1 VFANKGLHLL
11 RAQIQQACKHKCS
24 IHLYGVDKLP
34 NFKGVYVARLQL
46 LQGHLGLTEQK
57 PYKTPPVIT
66 SRKLL
71 TSEIPSLSAQD
82 EPMSALDLMDQ
93 FRISHLPVVENGKF
107 LGIIGEDALMD
118 LESLQ
123 GDSSGLPLIRSHALP
138 DMHIFDVL
146 KMASEHRLSIIPVVD
161 AENNYL
167 GAIRMEDLI
176 EQISEMQGATQRGG
190 ILVLEM
196 WEKDY
201 SMQQISRIIEE
212 NNAKILSTTLSPG
225 EGGKIEVNIKLNQ
238 PDLNAIISSFE
249 RFGYNVKANYQESA
263 YTEDL
268 RKRYDELMR
277 ILNI

>member
-1 VFANKGLHLL
+1 MLSRFNN
-11 RAQIQQACKHKCS
+11 S
-24 IHLYGVDKLP
+24 EPP
-34 NFKGVYVARLQL
+34 N
-46 LQGHLGLTEQK
+46 
-57 PYKTPPVIT
+57 TPPVIT

-71 TSEIPSLSAQD
+71 TSEIPSLSAHD
-82 EPMSALDLMDQ
+82 EPMNALDLMDQ
-93 FRISHLPVVENGKF
+93 FRISHLPVIENGKL
-107 LGIIGEDALMD
+107 LGLIAEEALMD

-123 GDSSGLPLIRSHALP
+123 GDPSGLPLIRSHVHP
-138 DMHIFDVL
+138 DTHILDIL
-146 KMASEHRLSIIPVVD
+146 KLASEHRLSIIPVVD

-167 GAIRMEDLI
+167 GSIRQEDLV
-176 EQISEMQGATQRGG
+176 EQMTEMQGANQRGG

-196 WEKDY
+196 WDKDY

-212 NNAKILSTTLSPG
+212 NNAKILSTSVSPG
-225 EGGKIEVNIKLNQ
+225 ESGKIEVNIKINQ

-249 RFGYNVKANYQESA
+249 RFGYTVKANYQESA

>member
-1 VFANKGLHLL
+1 
-11 RAQIQQACKHKCS
+11 
-24 IHLYGVDKLP
+24 
-34 NFKGVYVARLQL
+34 
-46 LQGHLGLTEQK
+46 
-57 PYKTPPVIT
+57 VIT

-71 TSEIPSLSAQD
+71 TSEIPTLSAHD
-82 EPMSALDLMDQ
+82 EPMNALDVMDQ
-93 FRISHLPVVENGKF
+93 FRISHLPVIENGKL
-107 LGIIGEDALMD
+107 LGLISEDALMD

-123 GDSSGLPLIRSHALP
+123 GDPAGLPLIRSQVLP
-138 DMHIFDVL
+138 DAHILDIL
-146 KMASEHRLSIIPVVD
+146 KIASEQRLSIVPVVD

-167 GAIRMEDLI
+167 GSIRMEDLV
-176 EQISEMQGATQRGG
+176 EQMSELQGANQRGG
-190 ILVLEM
+190 IIVLEL

-212 NNAKILSTTLSPG
+212 NDAKILSTSLSPG
-225 EGGKIEVNIKLNQ
+225 ESGKIEVNIKINQ

-249 RFGYNVKANYQESA
+249 RFGYQIKASFQESA

>member
-1 VFANKGLHLL
+1 M
-11 RAQIQQACKHKCS
+11 
-24 IHLYGVDKLP
+24 
-34 NFKGVYVARLQL
+34 
-46 LQGHLGLTEQK
+46 
-57 PYKTPPVIT
+57 IT

-71 TSEIPSLSAQD
+71 TSDIPCLSAHD
-82 EPMSALDLMDQ
+82 EPMNALDLMDQ
-93 FRISHLPVVENGKF
+93 FRIAHLPVVENNKL
-107 LGIIGEDALMD
+107 LGLISEDALMD

-123 GDSSGLPLIRSHALP
+123 GDPAGLPLIRAHVQP
-138 DMHIFDVL
+138 DTHILDIL
-146 KMASEHRLSIIPVVD
+146 KLAGEHRLSIIPVVD
-161 AENNYL
+161 SENNYM
-167 GAIRMEDLI
+167 GSIRQEDLV
-176 EQISEMQGATQRGG
+176 EQMTEMQGANQRGG

-212 NNAKILSTTLSPG
+212 NNTKILSTSVSPG
-225 EGGKIEVNIKLNQ
+225 EGGKIEVNLKLNQ